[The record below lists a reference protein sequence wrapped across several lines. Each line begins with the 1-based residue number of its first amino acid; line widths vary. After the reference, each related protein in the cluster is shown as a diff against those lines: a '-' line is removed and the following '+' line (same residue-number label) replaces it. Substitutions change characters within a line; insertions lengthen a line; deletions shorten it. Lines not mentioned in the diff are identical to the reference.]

1 VTMNSEGS
9 TKPPPGPPPLPL
21 SQTEN
26 GALSMAPLSTVVN
39 SATDSLYQDLYN
51 LVYSD
56 VKIVSVAKNNTATNN
71 SGGDGNASSA
81 EDKLNATVGAPS
93 NPNDALLETRKAKM
107 ANLSFAQRRHEL
119 TRRIV
124 QHTKSVAHCYAL
136 TAASLPKSHS
146 SLQYHKL
153 LKSSSSSPLLSP
165 TSSNAA
171 KIHEPPPRLGATV
184 QVSSDA
190 LQFVK
195 SGWISQD
202 EAQDALYFHHDELWK
217 ARGHCHDVLGALCV
231 LSTPNHNDNC
241 GGGNRGGG
249 FWPDFPTD
257 VALAVDPYGVS
268 KEKSYSPSELKARLA
283 SAIRRKLVL
292 GEVGSIRNNNEGKK
306 LTSQLPW
313 RIVFEQGGGSIRLTH
328 GSPRTVSTAE
338 ALRQRSAAKEEEDC
352 EINLQQY
359 PMEARLS
366 VLSEDSNAS
375 WKLLSLHVR
384 CSPKTGESDHQLGM
398 NKKQMFDLH
407 RIGERAMIVEEAI
420 CRKANEATKN
430 TTTTT
435 TSEEE
440 NAMEI
445 DGEKSIETTS
455 SPLIPRPLLRLFEVT
470 HAFSL
475 SLQLEMLSSQ
485 AEALRRGA
493 WGGAAG
499 VKETLGDGIAVS
511 PAYFFDSENDVG
523 NKSDKNNRPAPI
535 AVMAV
540 HFWLCDGTPRVG
552 DIICSDEDTAN
563 SEKDDSSSIIGAGPG
578 QRRDDN
584 FLPASDNKG
593 KERLS
598 LCIRAVPMV
607 GLVVSLS
614 GSDAENDMTSESHHL
629 KRNADKLLSS
639 IQNPFQLSMSDALLA
654 ATVLCAERRCHAV
667 VDALN
672 RTKASHLPPWIH
684 LEVECGSITVAGRI
698 SYQHFSLKRRAPTV
712 LFRLACDSRTGRF
725 LPTFHRSISI
735 LRRLAC
741 NDPSTSDI
749 QFVSNVAMASARQ
762 AKGNMFTKKVG
773 ERESTGRLVR
783 DAFDALSRSMDTLGR
798 KCGVGG
804 LWNESDVLRSKSLR
818 EKSVEQSVDQTW
830 ASLITCSGIA
840 AVFGVAGIALKVS
853 SGVDPVIDMSGGVIF
868 DEANANLIR
877 VPPLSVPLS
886 QKIVEK
892 RVKEGDGET
901 KTKSELQSE
910 LFAVSAKANTETLE
924 LVCFDVLTTMKSASS
939 VPMRMKYASIKQL
952 EGKESAELDAARPA
966 KRVKTSSESKCQ
978 HILTEVEHATQW
990 IDAVLGL

>member
-1 VTMNSEGS
+1 MSSEGN
-9 TKPPPGPPPLPL
+9 TKHPPGPPPLSL

-26 GALSMAPLSTVVN
+26 GALSTAPLSTVVN

-56 VKIVSVAKNNTATNN
+56 VKIVSVAKNNPAANN
-71 SGGDGNASSA
+71 AGGDGNASSA
-81 EDKLNATVGAPS
+81 EDKLNATVGAPT

-136 TAASLPKSHS
+136 TAASLPKSHA
-146 SLQYHKL
+146 SLQYQKL
-153 LKSSSSSPLLSP
+153 LKSSSATSPLLSH
-165 TSSNAA
+165 TSTS
-171 KIHEPPPRLGATV
+171 ITHEPPPRLGATV

-217 ARGHCHDVLGALCV
+217 ARGH
-231 LSTPNHNDNC
+231 
-241 GGGNRGGG
+241 
-249 FWPDFPTD
+249 
-257 VALAVDPYGVS
+257 
-268 KEKSYSPSELKARLA
+268 SPSELKARLA

-292 GEVGSIRNNNEGKK
+292 GEVGSIRNNDGKK

-313 RIVFEQGGGSIRLTH
+313 RIVFEQGGGSIRLTY

-338 ALRQRSAAKEEEDC
+338 ALRQRSVAEEDDDC
-352 EINLQQY
+352 ETNLQQY

-366 VLSEDSNAS
+366 VLSEDANAS

-384 CSPKTGESDHQLGM
+384 CSPKTGESDHQLEM

-420 CRKANEATKN
+420 CRKANEALKN
-430 TTTTT
+430 NATTTT
-435 TSEEE
+435 TSEDE

-445 DGEKSIETTS
+445 DGKKVIEMTS
-455 SPLIPRPLLRLFEVT
+455 SPIIPRPLLRLFDVT
-470 HAFSL
+470 HTFSL

-493 WGGAAG
+493 WGGAARVSG

-511 PAYFFDSENDVG
+511 PAYFFDTEKKTG
-523 NKSDKNNRPAPI
+523 NAVDKNTPAPI
-535 AVMAV
+535 GVMAI
-540 HFWLCDGTPRVG
+540 HFWACDDRYGSPRVG
-552 DIICSDEDTAN
+552 DIVCSDADATEN
-563 SEKDDSSSIIGAGPG
+563 EKDDSSSIRSANPG
-578 QRRDDN
+578 KRRDDN
-584 FLPASDNKG
+584 FLPSSDNKG

-614 GSDAENDMTSESHHL
+614 GSNAENGMTTESHHL
-629 KRNADKLLSS
+629 TRNTDKLLSS

-672 RTKASHLPPWIH
+672 RRKANLPQWIH
-684 LEVECGSITVAGRI
+684 LEVECGSITVAGCI
-698 SYQHFSLKRRAPTV
+698 SYQHFSSKMRPPTV

-725 LPTFHRSISI
+725 VPTFNRSISI

-749 QFVSNVAMASARQ
+749 QFVRNVAMTSAQGALQAS
-762 AKGNMFTKKVG
+762 GNTFTKKVG

-804 LWNESDVLRSKSLR
+804 LWNESDVFSSKSLR
-818 EKSVEQSVDQTW
+818 EKSVDQSVDQTW

-840 AVFGVAGIALKVS
+840 AVFGVAGIALKIA
-853 SGVDPVIDMSGGVIF
+853 SGVDPMIDM
-868 DEANANLIR
+868 
-877 VPPLSVPLS
+877 
-886 QKIVEK
+886 
-892 RVKEGDGET
+892 
-901 KTKSELQSE
+901 
-910 LFAVSAKANTETLE
+910 
-924 LVCFDVLTTMKSASS
+924 
-939 VPMRMKYASIKQL
+939 
-952 EGKESAELDAARPA
+952 
-966 KRVKTSSESKCQ
+966 
-978 HILTEVEHATQW
+978 
-990 IDAVLGL
+990 

>member
-1 VTMNSEGS
+1 MTMNSEGS

-56 VKIVSVAKNNTATNN
+56 VKIVSVAKTNTATNN
-71 SGGDGNASSA
+71 TGGDGNASST
-81 EDKLNATVGAPS
+81 EDKVNATVGAPS
-93 NPNDALLETRKAKM
+93 DPNDALLETRKAKM

-136 TAASLPKSHS
+136 TAASLPKSLS
-146 SLQYHKL
+146 SLQYQKM

-231 LSTPNHNDNC
+231 LSTPNYVDETN
-241 GGGNRGGG
+241 GGSVRGGG

-268 KEKSYSPSELKARLA
+268 KEKAYSPSELKARLA

-292 GEVGSIRNNNEGKK
+292 GEVGSIRSNNNEGKE

-313 RIVFEQGGGSIRLTH
+313 RIVFEQGGGSIRLTY

-338 ALRQRSAAKEEEDC
+338 ALRQRTVAKEEGEEEQDS

-366 VLSEDSNAS
+366 VLSEDANAS

-420 CRKANEATKN
+420 CRKANEAMKN
-430 TTTTT
+430 TTTATK
-435 TSEEE
+435 SKDE

-445 DGEKSIETTS
+445 DEEKTTETAST
-455 SPLIPRPLLRLFEVT
+455 PLIPRPLLRLFEVT

-493 WGGAAG
+493 WGGAIRVSG
-499 VKETLGDGIAVS
+499 GKETTGDGIAVS
-511 PAYFFDSENDVG
+511 PAYFFDSEN
-523 NKSDKNNRPAPI
+523 NSLQSDESNPAPI

-540 HFWLCDGTPRVG
+540 HFWHCDDRYGSPRVG
-552 DIICSDEDTAN
+552 DIIEDKTNGAKV
-563 SEKDDSSSIIGAGPG
+563 ESSSSKGAGPG
-578 QRRDDN
+578 QRCDDN
-584 FLPASDNKG
+584 YLPASDKKG

-614 GSDAENDMTSESHHL
+614 GSNAENDTTPESHHL
-629 KRNADKLLSS
+629 KRNVDKLLLS

-672 RTKASHLPPWIH
+672 RTKASHLPAWIH
-684 LEVECGSITVAGRI
+684 LEVECGSITVAGSI
-698 SYQHFSLKRRAPTV
+698 SYQHFSPKTRPPTV
-712 LFRLACDSRTGRF
+712 LFRLACDSRSGRF
-725 LPTFHRSISI
+725 VPTFHRSISI

-741 NDPSTSDI
+741 NDPSTSDV
-749 QFVSNVAMASARQ
+749 QLVSNVAMASARQ
-762 AKGNMFTKKVG
+762 AQGNVFTKKVG
-773 ERESTGRLVR
+773 ERESTGRCVR

-804 LWNESDVLRSKSLR
+804 LWNESDALSSKSLR
-818 EKSVEQSVDQTW
+818 EKSVDQSVDQTW

-840 AVFGVAGIALKVS
+840 AVFGVAGIALKIS
-853 SGVDPVIDMSGGVIF
+853 SGVDPVIDM
-868 DEANANLIR
+868 
-877 VPPLSVPLS
+877 
-886 QKIVEK
+886 
-892 RVKEGDGET
+892 
-901 KTKSELQSE
+901 
-910 LFAVSAKANTETLE
+910 
-924 LVCFDVLTTMKSASS
+924 
-939 VPMRMKYASIKQL
+939 
-952 EGKESAELDAARPA
+952 
-966 KRVKTSSESKCQ
+966 
-978 HILTEVEHATQW
+978 
-990 IDAVLGL
+990 

>member
-1 VTMNSEGS
+1 M
-9 TKPPPGPPPLPL
+9 
-21 SQTEN
+21 
-26 GALSMAPLSTVVN
+26 
-39 SATDSLYQDLYN
+39 
-51 LVYSD
+51 
-56 VKIVSVAKNNTATNN
+56 AKNNTAAANAV
-71 SGGDGNASSA
+71 GGDGTASSA
-81 EDKLNATVGAPS
+81 EDKLNTTTSVGGGLLS
-93 NPNDALLETRKAKM
+93 TTNPNDALLETRKAKM

-124 QHTKSVAHCYAL
+124 QHTKSIAHCYAL

-146 SLQYHKL
+146 SLQYQKL
-153 LKSSSSSPLLSP
+153 LKLSASSSPLLSP
-165 TSSNAA
+165 TSPSTA
-171 KIHEPPPRLGATV
+171 KVHDPPPRLGASV

-231 LSTPNHNDNC
+231 LSTPNHNNNS
-241 GGGNRGGG
+241 GGGG

-257 VALAVDPYGVS
+257 VALSIDPFGVS

-283 SAIRRKLVL
+283 SAIRRKLIL
-292 GEVGSIRNNNEGKK
+292 GEVGASFEGEQK

-313 RIVFEQGGGSIRLTH
+313 RIVFEQGGGSIRLTY

-338 ALRQRSAAKEEEDC
+338 ALRQRTVAEEED
-352 EINLQQY
+352 ETNLQQY

-366 VLSEDSNAS
+366 VLSEDANAS

-420 CRKANEATKN
+420 CRKANEAKKIDATA
-430 TTTTT
+430 TTTTA
-435 TSEEE
+435 TSGDE

-445 DGEKSIETTS
+445 DGKKVIEESTL
-455 SPLIPRPLLRLFEVT
+455 SPIIPRPLLRLFEVT

-493 WGGAAG
+493 WGGTARVSG
-499 VKETLGDGIAVS
+499 VKETLGDGITVS
-511 PAYFFDSENDVG
+511 PAYFFDTETNID
-523 NKSDKNNRPAPI
+523 NAADKNNPAPI
-535 AVMAV
+535 AVMAI
-540 HFWLCDGTPRVG
+540 HFWACDYRPRVG
-552 DIICSDEDTAN
+552 DIICSDEDATCN
-563 SEKDDSSSIIGAGPG
+563 DKNDSSSIRSANPS

-584 FLPASDNKG
+584 YLPASDTKG

-614 GSDAENDMTSESHHL
+614 GSSSENNMTTESHHL

-684 LEVECGSITVAGRI
+684 LEVECGSITIAGCI
-698 SYQHFSLKRRAPTV
+698 SYQHLSSNTRPPTV
-712 LFRLACDSRTGRF
+712 LFRLACDSRSGRF
-725 LPTFHRSISI
+725 VPTFNRSISI

-749 QFVSNVAMASARQ
+749 QFVSNVAMASAQGARQ
-762 AKGNMFTKKVG
+762 AHGNSFAKKVG

-798 KCGVGG
+798 KCGLERV
-804 LWNESDVLRSKSLR
+804 NESDVLSSKSLM
-818 EKSVEQSVDQTW
+818 EKSIEQSVDQTW

-840 AVFGVAGIALKVS
+840 AVFGLAGIALKIT
-853 SGVDPVIDMSGGVIF
+853 SGVDPMVDM
-868 DEANANLIR
+868 
-877 VPPLSVPLS
+877 
-886 QKIVEK
+886 
-892 RVKEGDGET
+892 
-901 KTKSELQSE
+901 
-910 LFAVSAKANTETLE
+910 
-924 LVCFDVLTTMKSASS
+924 
-939 VPMRMKYASIKQL
+939 
-952 EGKESAELDAARPA
+952 
-966 KRVKTSSESKCQ
+966 
-978 HILTEVEHATQW
+978 
-990 IDAVLGL
+990 

>member
-1 VTMNSEGS
+1 MNSNVRRTVTCYVRFLNMFMCLSKLIIILSHSLIEMVTMNAEGS
-9 TKPPPGPPPLPL
+9 TKPPPGPPPLSL

-39 SATDSLYQDLYN
+39 AATDSLYQDLYN

-56 VKIVSVAKNNTATNN
+56 VKIVSVAKQNTNN
-71 SGGDGNASSA
+71 AGGDGNASSA

-136 TAASLPKSHS
+136 TAASLPESHS
-146 SLQYHKL
+146 SLQYQKL
-153 LKSSSSSPLLSP
+153 LKSSASLSP
-165 TSSNAA
+165 MSSSNAA
-171 KIHEPPPRLGATV
+171 KIHEPPPRLGSSV

-231 LSTPNHNDNC
+231 L
-241 GGGNRGGG
+241 GGGDKGGG

-292 GEVGSIRNNNEGKK
+292 GEVGSNRSNNEGKE

-313 RIVFEQGGGSIRLTH
+313 RIVFEQGGGSIRLTY

-338 ALRQRSAAKEEEDC
+338 ALRQRTVAKDDEGEDC

-366 VLSEDSNAS
+366 VLSEDANAS

-420 CRKANEATKN
+420 CRKANEAMKN

-435 TSEEE
+435 ESKDE

-445 DGEKSIETTS
+445 DGEKPAETAS

-493 WGGAAG
+493 WGGAARVSG
-499 VKETLGDGIAVS
+499 AKETLVDGIAVS
-511 PAYFFDSENDVG
+511 PAYFFDSQNGAVHESNT
-523 NKSDKNNRPAPI
+523 NNSAPI

-540 HFWLCDGTPRVG
+540 HFWHCDDRYGSPRVG
-552 DIICSDEDTAN
+552 DIICSDEVTTN
-563 SEKDDSSSIIGAGPG
+563 NGKVDSSSMRGAGPG
-578 QRRDDN
+578 LRHDDN
-584 FLPASDNKG
+584 FLPASDQKG

-614 GSDAENDMTSESHHL
+614 GSDAENDRTTESHHL
-629 KRNADKLLSS
+629 KRNVNKLLSS

-672 RTKASHLPPWIH
+672 RTKASHLPSWIH
-684 LEVECGSITVAGRI
+684 LEVECGSITVAGSI
-698 SYQHFSLKRRAPTV
+698 SYQHFSSKTRPATV
-712 LFRLACDSRTGRF
+712 LFRLACDSRSGRF
-725 LPTFHRSISI
+725 VPTFHRSISI

-749 QFVSNVAMASARQ
+749 QLVSNAALASARQ
-762 AKGNMFTKKVG
+762 AKGHIFTKKVG
-773 ERESTGRLVR
+773 ERESTGRSVR
-783 DAFDALSRSMDTLGR
+783 DAFVALSRSMDTLGR

-804 LWNESDVLRSKSLR
+804 LWNESDVLSSKSLR
-818 EKSVEQSVDQTW
+818 EKSIDQSVDQTW

-840 AVFGVAGIALKVS
+840 AVFGVAGIALKIA
-853 SGVDPVIDMSGGVIF
+853 SGVDPVIDM
-868 DEANANLIR
+868 
-877 VPPLSVPLS
+877 
-886 QKIVEK
+886 
-892 RVKEGDGET
+892 
-901 KTKSELQSE
+901 
-910 LFAVSAKANTETLE
+910 
-924 LVCFDVLTTMKSASS
+924 
-939 VPMRMKYASIKQL
+939 
-952 EGKESAELDAARPA
+952 
-966 KRVKTSSESKCQ
+966 
-978 HILTEVEHATQW
+978 
-990 IDAVLGL
+990 

>member
-1 VTMNSEGS
+1 MLHVSRGSHSRSHNPKQSQSIPFLEMMLTMNAEGS
-9 TKPPPGPPPLPL
+9 TKPPPGPQPLTL

-26 GALSMAPLSTVVN
+26 GALSTAPLSTVVN

-56 VKIVSVAKNNTATNN
+56 VKIVSVAKQNANNT
-71 SGGDGNASSA
+71 GGDGNASSA

-93 NPNDALLETRKAKM
+93 DPNDAILETRKAKM

-136 TAASLPKSHS
+136 AAASLPESHS
-146 SLQYHKL
+146 SLQYQKL
-153 LKSSSSSPLLSP
+153 LKSSAASSPMS
-165 TSSNAA
+165 SSNAA
-171 KIHEPPPRLGATV
+171 KIHEPPPRLGASV

-231 LSTPNHNDNC
+231 L
-241 GGGNRGGG
+241 GGGDKGGGGG

-257 VALAVDPYGVS
+257 VALNVDPYGVS

-292 GEVGSIRNNNEGKK
+292 GEVGLNRNNKNDNRGKE

-313 RIVFEQGGGSIRLTH
+313 RVVVEQGGGSIRLTY

-338 ALRQRSAAKEEEDC
+338 ALRQRTVAKEEEGKDC

-366 VLSEDSNAS
+366 VLSEDANAS

-420 CRKANEATKN
+420 CKKANEAMKN
-430 TTTTT
+430 ATT
-435 TSEEE
+435 TSESKDE

-445 DGEKSIETTS
+445 DGEETAKIAP

-493 WGGAAG
+493 WGGAARVSG
-499 VKETLGDGIAVS
+499 GKETSGDGIAVS
-511 PAYFFDSENDVG
+511 PAYFFDSENES
-523 NKSDKNNRPAPI
+523 NTNNPAPI

-540 HFWLCDGTPRVG
+540 HFWHCDDRYGSPRVG
-552 DIICSDEDTAN
+552 DIICSDEDTTN
-563 SEKDDSSSIIGAGPG
+563 NENVGSSSTRDAGPG

-584 FLPASDNKG
+584 FLPASDKKG

-614 GSDAENDMTSESHHL
+614 GSDAKNDRTTESHHL
-629 KRNADKLLSS
+629 KRNVDKLLSS

-667 VDALN
+667 VDALK

-684 LEVECGSITVAGRI
+684 LEVECGSITVAGSI
-698 SYQHFSLKRRAPTV
+698 SYQHISSKPRTPTV
-712 LFRLACDSRTGRF
+712 LFRLACDSRSGRF
-725 LPTFHRSISI
+725 VPTFHRSISI

-749 QFVSNVAMASARQ
+749 QLMSNAAMASARQ
-762 AKGNMFTKKVG
+762 AKDNTFTKKVG
-773 ERESTGRLVR
+773 ERESTGRSVR
-783 DAFDALSRSMDTLGR
+783 DAFVALSRSMDTLGR

-804 LWNESDVLRSKSLR
+804 LWNENDALSSKSLR
-818 EKSVEQSVDQTW
+818 EKSIGQSVDQTW
-830 ASLITCSGIA
+830 ASLVTCSGIV
-840 AVFGVAGIALKVS
+840 AVFGVAGIALKIS
-853 SGVDPVIDMSGGVIF
+853 SGVDPVIDM
-868 DEANANLIR
+868 
-877 VPPLSVPLS
+877 
-886 QKIVEK
+886 
-892 RVKEGDGET
+892 
-901 KTKSELQSE
+901 
-910 LFAVSAKANTETLE
+910 
-924 LVCFDVLTTMKSASS
+924 
-939 VPMRMKYASIKQL
+939 
-952 EGKESAELDAARPA
+952 
-966 KRVKTSSESKCQ
+966 
-978 HILTEVEHATQW
+978 
-990 IDAVLGL
+990 